1 MAVMDWHSAPAA
13 SCPPNTVKA
22 RSHRAATKLNWTG
35 QCRRRHYLFRLSR
48 CSVRPFVW
56 SDIIITISHE
66 RLEQFWQNWQGIF
79 TRLYWW
85 PVWILDVKGQ
95 GHSRPR
101 YVVAKA
107 SMSTLERRSPTYIVS
122 LCRRCERA
130 FKRRCGQCQLG
141 PRRHASRAA
150 LIDGDAAVDRRAER
164 RIHRRRDAIDTV
176 APPRATDWLPHRMD
190 GPTVSRDR
198 GRESTDR
205 RIDEPVGVVLMSAAC
220 VSAYSDDVISD
231 VMPSADS
238 APIHHRRQRRL
249 YSSSSSSR
257 RQLTVVENA
266 IRPRRQIDTVN
277 R

>member
-1 MAVMDWHSAPAA
+1 
-13 SCPPNTVKA
+13 
-22 RSHRAATKLNWTG
+22 
-35 QCRRRHYLFRLSR
+35 
-48 CSVRPFVW
+48 
-56 SDIIITISHE
+56 
-66 RLEQFWQNWQGIF
+66 
-79 TRLYWW
+79 
-85 PVWILDVKGQ
+85 
-95 GHSRPR
+95 
-101 YVVAKA
+101 
-107 SMSTLERRSPTYIVS
+107 
-122 LCRRCERA
+122 
-130 FKRRCGQCQLG
+130 
-141 PRRHASRAA
+141 
-150 LIDGDAAVDRRAER
+150 
-164 RIHRRRDAIDTV
+164 
-176 APPRATDWLPHRMD
+176 MD